1 MTMSNISHITVHCSA
16 TQNLPTV
23 TLETIR
29 DYHVRVNGWSREGYH
44 FVIETDGEIRH
55 GRPLIMQGAH
65 VAGHNANN
73 IGICLVGGLDENLKP
88 AFNYTP
94 EQMDSLSRLIGILA
108 AEYKIPDTNIVGH
121 RDWYG
126 GPSQWKKVCPCFNVN
141 PWWLGER
148 AKQAALLQ
156 KEEDLVKAPN
166 FTHFPLDAIVE
177 GELVRHVDWPEERY
191 LMMFDDED
199 YVRCFGVYD
208 SKTGKARIW
217 YPDVHEMLEN
227 KWEIVEGVSK

>member
-1 MTMSNISHITVHCSA
+1 MTMRNPTHITVHCSA
-16 TQNLPTV
+16 TLNSPVV
-23 TLETIR
+23 TMESIKR
-29 DYHVRVNGWSREGYH
+29 YHIDVNKWADIGYH
-44 FVIETDGEIRH
+44 FVIETGGELRA
-55 GRPLIMQGAH
+55 GRPLTMQGAH

-94 EQMDSLSRLIGILA
+94 EQMASLSRLIGILV
-108 AEYKIPDTNIVGH
+108 AEYNIPDTNIVGH

-126 GPSQWKKVCPCFNVN
+126 GPSQWKKVCPCFDVN

-156 KEEDLVKAPN
+156 KEAELPPTN
-166 FTHFPLDAIVE
+166 LTHFPLDAVVE
-177 GELVRHVDWPEERY
+177 GAFVRHIDWPEERY
-191 LMMFDDED
+191 LMLFDSDD
-199 YVRCFGVYD
+199 DVRCFGLYD
-208 SKTGKARIW
+208 RRTGKARIW

-227 KWEIVEGVSK
+227 KWEIIEGVKE